1 MNKEQ
6 LLKHIAEISYNVGFG
21 AKKHFATYDIVEKL
35 PGIIEFLSISI
46 GVLALVCDIFN
57 VKLIS
62 AMLIIVGISS
72 IYISKYDKEKDS
84 YNETGKKLLSI
95 FERMKTL
102 YNKVSENN
110 NDSFI
115 EENQKLQELQK
126 QFHSISISKQ
136 ILFSNLFAHYKFFW
150 EYKSNIEWIEKEL
163 SLKLKDKIPLLDT
176 LLIVGI
182 LFFILIVLKK
192 GF

>member
-21 AKKHFATYDIVEKL
+21 AKKHFATYDIVDKL

-46 GVLALVCDIFN
+46 GVLALICDIFN

-84 YNETGKKLLSI
+84 YNETGKELLSI

-102 YNKVSENN
+102 YNKVSEND

-163 SLKLKDKIPLLDT
+163 SLKLKDKIPLLDI

-182 LFFILIVLKK
+182 LFFILIC
-192 GF
+192 FICN

>member
-62 AMLIIVGISS
+62 VMLIIVGISS

-84 YNETGKKLLSI
+84 YNETGKELLSI
-95 FERMKTL
+95 FEEMKSL
-102 YNKVSENN
+102 YNQVSEND

-182 LFFILIVLKK
+182 LFFILIC
-192 GF
+192 FICN